1 MLGRVSSSCFVAGI
15 GFKDQLMLTR
25 EEIVDLYRRRAKN
38 YDLTIQLYNL
48 LGFRIDS
55 YREQAIDSLHL
66 KRGDT
71 VVDIACG
78 TGANF
83 AMFRERVGEN
93 GKIIGVDFT
102 DAMLSKARERVE
114 KSQWRNV
121 ELVQS
126 DVASYQFPSLVDA
139 VISTFAIIF
148 VPEFDDVIRKG
159 SRALVA
165 GGRLVVLD
173 FKLPKGWIS
182 RLAPFAVVDTR
193 PWGLS
198 KEMAS
203 RHPWESI
210 AKYMKPMPLKQRY
223 GGFVF
228 IAAGEQEENLESW

>member
-1 MLGRVSSSCFVAGI
+1 
-15 GFKDQLMLTR
+15 MLTR
-25 EEIVDLYRRRAKN
+25 QEITDLYDRRAKN
-38 YDLTIQLYNL
+38 YDLTVQLYKL

-66 KRGDT
+66 RLGDT

-83 AMFRERVGEN
+83 SMLRERVGQTGN
-93 GKIIGVDFT
+93 IIGVDFT
-102 DAMLSKARERVE
+102 DAMLAKARERVQRR
-114 KSQWRNV
+114 QWRNV
-121 ELVQS
+121 ELVQC
-126 DVASYQFPSLVDA
+126 DVAAYQFPARVNA
-139 VISTFAIIF
+139 VISTFALIY

-173 FKLPKGWIS
+173 FKLPNGWMA

-198 KEMAS
+198 KEMAA

-210 AKYMKPMPLKQRY
+210 AKYMKPLSIMQRY

-228 IAAGEQEENLESW
+228 IASGEREENSGTLSASSNPVAVQRRG